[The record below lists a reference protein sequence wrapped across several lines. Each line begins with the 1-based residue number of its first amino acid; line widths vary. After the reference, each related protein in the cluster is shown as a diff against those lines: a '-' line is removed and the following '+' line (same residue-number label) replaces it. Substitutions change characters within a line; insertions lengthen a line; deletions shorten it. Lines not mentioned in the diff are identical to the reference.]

1 MSNVEKQSS
10 VFAYGITCYVNK
22 YRNADEDNDDL
33 TTIVPFSVAY
43 AVSIH
48 KSQGLEYKSVK
59 IIITNEIDE
68 LVTHSIFYTAITRAK
83 EKLKIY
89 WSPECQE
96 KIIST
101 IKHVED
107 NKDAYLIKNKLDRI

>member
-1 MSNVEKQSS
+1 MYH
-10 VFAYGITCYVNK
+10 F
-22 YRNADEDNDDL
+22 RL
-33 TTIVPFSVAY
+33 AY
-43 AVSIH
+43 AVSKH
-48 KSQGLEYKSVK
+48 KSQGLEYNSVK
-59 IIITNEIDE
+59 IIIINEIDE
-68 LVTHSIFYTAITRAK
+68 LVTHSIFYTAITRAR

-89 WSPECQE
+89 WFPECQE